1 MTRLK
6 ATTVG
11 SSPQAQ
17 VKPKSISPPPVKPS
31 ATHMTFAMSGSANRS
46 RHLTGRD
53 TRRSA
58 HTIHHLPIQSDGAG
72 RRNISQGDRLVSL
85 CACVAAV
92 ATCWRSVRVCAC
104 VCLCLCWFVFGVL
117 FCCSL
122 AEAAIAISNLQLIQ
136 RWREACRILSSM
148 RQIRQRQTV
157 KSKD

>member
-53 TRRSA
+53 TRHSA

-92 ATCWRSVRVCAC
+92 ATCWQSVC
-104 VCLCLCWFVFGVL
+104 VCVCVFVFVL
-117 FCCSL
+117 VCVSVFCFAVLWLKLQSQS
-122 AEAAIAISNLQLIQ
+122 AIYNSFSVGERLVEYY
-136 RWREACRILSSM
+136 RACDKLDNGK
-148 RQIRQRQTV
+148 Q
-157 KSKD
+157 